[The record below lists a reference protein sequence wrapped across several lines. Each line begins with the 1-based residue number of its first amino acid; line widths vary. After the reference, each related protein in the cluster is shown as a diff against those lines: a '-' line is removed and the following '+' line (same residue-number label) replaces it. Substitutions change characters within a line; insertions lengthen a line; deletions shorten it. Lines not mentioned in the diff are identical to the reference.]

1 LGDRRGAAAR
11 QGGDS
16 TTGPAGVGHSAELA
30 ALNEVAVRLAYMVGQ
45 ITPEEFDRQ
54 DANYERDSAL
64 GRELL
69 FLIADN
75 GWTRASSENI
85 AITRSDSFET
95 KVQVDVELDRITHE
109 AFRGRSGPIW
119 LPLLV
124 LPPLYRMPR
133 RRSAWQRLL
142 KGRLRELEPG
152 GLVRVPDALSALS
165 VTDMNDGPLPI
176 LSNADIQHRLAAAV
190 TEIIVNMAEERW
202 AGVADGAES
211 PSRDQCLMLSAAVYR
226 LLRGEHV
233 PSAVLQ
239 RGRERIIPGAG
250 EGSYDTERRLYPVSR
265 IGRARHVVS
274 GLIDH
279 FSGLLADAGGLS
291 PDHLVGLSEL
301 TRRALQVLHALAEST
316 VVVVAA
322 ESRETP
328 ITMTVTLPS
337 RALHL
342 APSWWGE
349 MAGDTPKLEWPALLR
364 FLSPSHWNWILPGAR
379 LQIAMLLPSAE
390 ADRQVEVGLPDG
402 VALDPSRPLDERAS
416 LDIRTGEPLAAAQLA
431 SLVSQL
437 IDAPDSPTL
446 HQSLAD
452 LAQVKAD
459 AVMQALRDHR
469 VGAAPGKQALT
480 SHQST
485 DATREFRRR
494 ITEIAQALR
503 EISAG
508 PGEESAIAKKLKS
521 GWQYSRDSLRIS
533 MRRHTTKDTVS
544 PDQVVMRARMIE
556 DASQRTP
563 PVQARMQ
570 MRVAVTDTGY
580 LSTARLCGRMSALMI
595 LLVLGFFLYQRGHH
609 VIGEQASPEV
619 LAFVLTLFSAVQA
632 GRIERSDRSTMRGL
646 LAQRGSWL
654 VLISV
659 LPTVILAIAL
669 AFSGTV
675 SWAIGWSAFCLVLQ
689 LLIPALMSAR
699 LSWDLARGRA
709 ADGKTRPSGR
719 VLYSDIP
726 DYTHAEVLHSGWW
739 RNTTA
744 DALMVGRQAHAYVI
758 WQHSRPQ
765 SLHDLL
771 VASGPGPLAEPEHLD
786 KGAPANV
793 LALQRSG
800 TNRQS
805 VTFAV
810 FRDDPEERWQQLA
823 DSVAAPEC
831 RSKVEL
837 DVGRLAPAEDISA
850 VIGIYLGM
858 ERGSWEVIP
867 SHPIRKVLEAASQY
881 HLRILEVQLPVPAP
895 RADYAHLQWARV
907 QIGLR
912 DDHIKVVSE
921 FIDGCIASLTS
932 ATSEPSVPGQEA
944 ARGERAT
951 QPVVGI
957 QTIADGVPRIVNSAA
972 ERADPAEVT
981 EPVARDSGRLVL
993 ASDLDVLG
1001 GKRAVGHAHASGKT
1015 WRIAAIVPNWRLGVE
1030 YAVLRSMDPKL
1041 RLVGLTCAVLYG
1053 RAVMLILCHR
1063 PEGEENLVEPELT
1076 AADGMF
1082 TKAKYL
1088 NEWQHEAEL
1097 GTSREWPLLRVHMR
1111 TPDRPGATVQTIESL
1126 STALTKMAE
1135 GCISDAEGGSV
1146 WYARV
1151 VVVSGR
1157 VAQIQFTVRLNPEP
1171 AAAEE
1176 SLAAWGRAEYSKI
1189 ERDARD
1195 GAVSKPAVTAESTAT
1210 RVYSPEDTIISVA
1223 LVKTQSPTS
1232 SAHVM
1237 SVSSSGPT
1245 TTSAMPESP
1254 APTPAAAPSAPA
1266 HGSARIRNSAVTL
1279 IQRIS
1284 RRPSSVPLLR
1294 VVIAALVLAG
1304 ALAVSIVVFTTAR
1317 PPAIWEV
1324 IVFDGMTAIGTMLVG
1339 VTGLVQILAA
1349 RKERR
1354 NAYAAPSKSPI
1365 ANSSEAPGDSSPVE
1379 EMSQLVTLL
1388 EKGVINRQQ
1397 FDLLSSRL
1405 LGEE

>member
-1 LGDRRGAAAR
+1 MGDRRGAAAR
-11 QGGDS
+11 PDGDS
-16 TTGPAGVGHSAELA
+16 TTGPAGAGHAAELA
-30 ALNEVAVRLAYMVGQ
+30 ALNEVAVRLAYMAGQ

-142 KGRLRELEPG
+142 KGRLHELEPG

-202 AGVADGAES
+202 AGVADGADS
-211 PSRDQCLMLSAAVYR
+211 PARDQCLMLSAAVYR

-239 RGRERIIPGAG
+239 RGRERVTPGG
-250 EGSYDTERRLYPVSR
+250 GDGSYDADRRLYPVSR

-279 FSGLLADAGGLS
+279 FSGLLAGAGGLN
-291 PDHLVGLSEL
+291 PDHLAGLSEL

-328 ITMTVTLPS
+328 VTMTVTLPS

-349 MAGDTPKLEWPALLR
+349 MTGDTPKLEWPALLR
-364 FLSPSHWNWILPGAR
+364 FLSPGHWNWILPGAR

-431 SLVSQL
+431 SLLSQL
-437 IDAPDSPTL
+437 MDAPDSPTL

-469 VGAAPGKQALT
+469 IGAAPGKQALT
-480 SHQST
+480 SQQST
-485 DATREFRRR
+485 EATREFRRR
-494 ITEIAQALR
+494 ITEITQALR
-503 EISAG
+503 EFSAG
-508 PGEESAIAKKLKS
+508 RGEESAIAKQLKS

-609 VIGEQASPEV
+609 AVGEQASPEV

-659 LPTVILAIAL
+659 LPTVILAVAL
-669 AFSGTV
+669 AFSSTV
-675 SWAIGWSAFCLVLQ
+675 TWAISWSAFCLVLQ

-726 DYTHAEVLHSGWW
+726 DYAHAEVLHSGWW

-823 DSVAAPEC
+823 GSVAAPE
-831 RSKVEL
+831 RRTKIEL
-837 DVGRLAPAEDISA
+837 DVGRLAPAEDISG

-867 SHPIRKVLEAASQY
+867 SHPIWKVLEAASQY
-881 HLRILEVQLPVPAP
+881 HLIILEVQLPVPTP
-895 RADYAHLQWARV
+895 RADFAHLQWARV

-912 DDHIKVVSE
+912 NDHIKVVSE
-921 FIDGCIASLTS
+921 FIDGCIASLTG
-932 ATSEPSVPGQEA
+932 AASEPFAPGQEPA
-944 ARGERAT
+944 SGERRA
-951 QPVVGI
+951 PRPIVGI

-972 ERADPAEVT
+972 KGADPAEVT
-981 EPVARDSGRLVL
+981 EPVATDSGRLVL

-1001 GKRAVGHAHASGKT
+1001 GKRAPGPGHARATGKT

-1030 YAVLRSMDPKL
+1030 YAVLRGMDPKL
-1041 RLVGLTCAVLYG
+1041 RLAGLTCAVLYG

-1076 AADGMF
+1076 GPDGMF
-1082 TKAKYL
+1082 TGAKYL
-1088 NEWQHEAEL
+1088 DEWQHEAEL
-1097 GTSREWPLLRVHMR
+1097 GTPREWPLLRVHMR

-1176 SLAAWGRAEYSKI
+1176 SLATWGRAEYSKI

-1195 GAVSKPAVTAESTAT
+1195 GAVSKPRLTAEPNGT

-1223 LVKTQSPTS
+1223 LVRTQGPTS
-1232 SAHVM
+1232 SAQVM
-1237 SVSSSGPT
+1237 SVSGSAPAAK
-1245 TTSAMPESP
+1245 SAMPESP
-1254 APTPAAAPSAPA
+1254 ARTPPPARSAPA
-1266 HGSARIRNSAVTL
+1266 HGGARIRNSAATL

-1284 RRPSSVPLLR
+1284 RRAVSLPFLR

-1304 ALAVSIVVFTTAR
+1304 ALAVSIEVVTTAR

-1339 VTGLVQILAA
+1339 VTGLAQILAA

-1354 NAYAAPSKSPI
+1354 NGREGRDQ
-1365 ANSSEAPGDSSPVE
+1365 SSAV
-1379 EMSQLVTLL
+1379 
-1388 EKGVINRQQ
+1388 
-1397 FDLLSSRL
+1397 
-1405 LGEE
+1405 

>member
-1 LGDRRGAAAR
+1 LGDRRGTVPG
-11 QGGDS
+11 QGTDS
-16 TTGPAGVGHSAELA
+16 TTGPARAGHSAELA

-85 AITRSDSFET
+85 AISRSDSFET

-142 KGRLRELEPG
+142 KGRLHDLEPG

-190 TEIIVNMAEERW
+190 TEIIVNIAEERW
-202 AGVADGAES
+202 AGVSDGAES
-211 PSRDQCLMLSAAVYR
+211 SSRDQCLMLSAAVYR

-233 PSAVLQ
+233 PSQVLQ
-239 RGRERIIPGAG
+239 RGRDRITPGGG
-250 EGSYDTERRLYPVSR
+250 EGSHDAQARLYPVSR

-279 FSGLLADAGGLS
+279 LSGLLVGADGLS
-291 PDHLVGLSEL
+291 TDHLSGVSAL

-328 ITMTVTLPS
+328 VTMTVTLPS

-349 MAGDTPKLEWPALLR
+349 MAGDTPKLEWRALLR
-364 FLSPSHWNWILPGAR
+364 FLTPGHWNWILPAAR
-379 LQIAMLLPSAE
+379 LQIAMLLPTAE

-402 VALDPSRPLDERAS
+402 VALDPSRPLDERVS
-416 LDIRTGEPLAAAQLA
+416 LDIRTGEPLAAAQLG

-437 IDAPDSPTL
+437 IGAPDNPTL

-469 VGAAPGKQALT
+469 VGAAPGKPALT
-480 SHQST
+480 GQQST
-485 DATREFRRR
+485 EATREFRRR
-494 ITEIAQALR
+494 ITEITEALSD
-503 EISAG
+503 ISAG
-508 PGEESAIAKKLKS
+508 RGEESPIAKKLKS
-521 GWQYSRDSLRIS
+521 GWQYSRNSLRIS

-556 DASQRTP
+556 DVSQRTP

-570 MRVAVTDTGY
+570 VRVAVTDTGY

-595 LLVLGFFLYQRGHH
+595 LLVLGFFLYQRVHH
-609 VIGEQASPEV
+609 VVGDKASPEV

-659 LPTVILAIAL
+659 LPTVILAVAL

-675 SWAIGWSAFCLVLQ
+675 GWAIGWSAFCLVLQ

-699 LSWDLARGRA
+699 LTWDLARGRA
-709 ADGKTRPSGR
+709 ADGTTRPSGR

-744 DALMVGRQAHAYVI
+744 DALMVGRQAYAYVI

-771 VASGPGPLAEPEHLD
+771 VASGPGPLAGPDHPD

-810 FRDDPEERWQQLA
+810 FRDDPEERWRQLP
-823 DSVAAPEC
+823 DSVEAPEY
-831 RSKVEL
+831 RNKIEL
-837 DVGRLAPAEDISA
+837 DVGRLAPAEDISG

-867 SHPIRKVLEAASQY
+867 AHPIRKVLEAASLY
-881 HLRILEVQLPVPAP
+881 HLIILEVQLPVPTP

-907 QIGLR
+907 QVGLR
-912 DDHIKVVSE
+912 NDDIKVVSE
-921 FIDGCIASLTS
+921 FIDSCIASLTS
-932 ATSEPSVPGQEA
+932 AASEHSVPGQEPASRDRA
-944 ARGERAT
+944 A
-951 QPVVGI
+951 PPIVGI
-957 QTIADGVPRIVNSAA
+957 QTIAEGVPRIVNSAA
-972 ERADPAEVT
+972 DGVGPGEVTGPAE
-981 EPVARDSGRLVL
+981 RDSGRLVL

-1001 GKRAVGHAHASGKT
+1001 GNRAAGHGHAGGKT

-1030 YAVLRSMDPKL
+1030 HAALSSMDPKL

-1063 PEGEENLVEPELT
+1063 PEGQENLVEPELT
-1076 AADGMF
+1076 HPDGMF
-1082 TKAKYL
+1082 TAAKYL
-1088 NEWQHEAEL
+1088 DEWQHEAQL

-1157 VAQIQFTVRLNPEP
+1157 VAQMQFTVRLNPEP
-1171 AAAEE
+1171 AAAEA
-1176 SLAAWGRAEYSKI
+1176 SLAAWGRAEYAKI
-1189 ERDARD
+1189 ERDSRD
-1195 GAVSKPAVTAESTAT
+1195 GAVSKPRTTAGSAGT
-1210 RVYSPEDTIISVA
+1210 RGYSPEDTIISVA
-1223 LVKTQSPTS
+1223 LVKTQGSTSPSLVT
-1232 SAHVM
+1232 
-1237 SVSSSGPT
+1237 SVSSSDPVT
-1245 TTSAMPESP
+1245 TPAIAESP
-1254 APTPAAAPSAPA
+1254 IPTQAAAPAAEQSTPA
-1266 HGSARIRNSAVTL
+1266 TGS
-1279 IQRIS
+1279 
-1284 RRPSSVPLLR
+1284 
-1294 VVIAALVLAG
+1294 
-1304 ALAVSIVVFTTAR
+1304 
-1317 PPAIWEV
+1317 
-1324 IVFDGMTAIGTMLVG
+1324 
-1339 VTGLVQILAA
+1339 
-1349 RKERR
+1349 
-1354 NAYAAPSKSPI
+1354 
-1365 ANSSEAPGDSSPVE
+1365 
-1379 EMSQLVTLL
+1379 
-1388 EKGVINRQQ
+1388 
-1397 FDLLSSRL
+1397 FDLLSSKL
-1405 LGEE
+1405 LGEES